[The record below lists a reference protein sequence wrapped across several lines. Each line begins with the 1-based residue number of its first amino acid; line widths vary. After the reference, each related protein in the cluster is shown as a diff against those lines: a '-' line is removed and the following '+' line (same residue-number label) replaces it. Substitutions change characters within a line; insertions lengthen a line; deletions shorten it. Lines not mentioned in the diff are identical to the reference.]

1 MIKAAELL
9 AASVPFTYSVMH
21 YGPKPSTQCR
31 TRGCREEKYVS
42 PSGKM
47 NSYCPKC
54 RNKIEK
60 ERGAVRRAM
69 KRRGERA

>member
-1 MIKAAELL
+1 MITAAEIL

-21 YGPKPSTQCR
+21 YGPKPSTQCI

-54 RNKIEK
+54 RRKL
-60 ERGAVRRAM
+60 ER
-69 KRRGERA
+69 ERAAAKKRARKA

>member
-1 MIKAAELL
+1 MITAAEIL

-47 NSYCPKC
+47 TSYCMPC
-54 RNKIEK
+54 RRKIER
-60 ERGAVRRAM
+60 ERQQAKKRAR
-69 KRRGERA
+69 KA